1 MKLSLH
7 TIGSKLDLAAAVLS
21 LCALVL
27 CAVAG
32 ASSAVLLYL
41 ALAAGCGA
49 LYVLLASRFADPLNL
64 LAVVF
69 LGLAFSTYL
78 IASIPTFLD
87 YFNGITMFNSTGG
100 IQLVAAILAVMGA
113 SGPSALTHRG
123 KSCYSR
129 LERRCFAVVEVLA
142 QYRDWAVTNPYTLV
156 LYAAFLLGVM
166 LLLGE
171 LPRTPGEF
179 VRKGLEL
186 AACWCGMELLSGIY
200 FALLGDS
207 YLNQVQQTAFVLLYG
222 ALRSRY
228 PLAKR
233 FVMGSAGWAAWILV
247 VAIFGFSGVKFGPLS
262 VAVMS
267 AAYGGVIW
275 VLRRFAIEDFRL
287 APRYYVIGVAIMAL
301 FGAISSANW
310 RIEPGYQPYYFV
322 LSIVL
327 LGMLLP

>member
-49 LYVLLASRFADPLNL
+49 LYGLLASRFADPLNL

-113 SGPSALTHRG
+113 SALAYIV
-123 KSCYSR
+123 SC
-129 LERRCFAVVEVLA
+129 F
-142 QYRDWAVTNPYTLV
+142 
-156 LYAAFLLGVM
+156 M
-166 LLLGE
+166 
-171 LPRTPGEF
+171 
-179 VRKGLEL
+179 
-186 AACWCGMELLSGIY
+186 
-200 FALLGDS
+200 
-207 YLNQVQQTAFVLLYG
+207 
-222 ALRSRY
+222 
-228 PLAKR
+228 KR
-233 FVMGSAGWAAWILV
+233 
-247 VAIFGFSGVKFGPLS
+247 
-262 VAVMS
+262 
-267 AAYGGVIW
+267 
-275 VLRRFAIEDFRL
+275 
-287 APRYYVIGVAIMAL
+287 
-301 FGAISSANW
+301 N
-310 RIEPGYQPYYFV
+310 
-322 LSIVL
+322 
-327 LGMLLP
+327 

>member
-113 SGPSALTHRG
+113 SALAYIV
-123 KSCYSR
+123 SC
-129 LERRCFAVVEVLA
+129 F
-142 QYRDWAVTNPYTLV
+142 
-156 LYAAFLLGVM
+156 M
-166 LLLGE
+166 
-171 LPRTPGEF
+171 
-179 VRKGLEL
+179 
-186 AACWCGMELLSGIY
+186 
-200 FALLGDS
+200 
-207 YLNQVQQTAFVLLYG
+207 
-222 ALRSRY
+222 
-228 PLAKR
+228 KR
-233 FVMGSAGWAAWILV
+233 
-247 VAIFGFSGVKFGPLS
+247 
-262 VAVMS
+262 
-267 AAYGGVIW
+267 
-275 VLRRFAIEDFRL
+275 
-287 APRYYVIGVAIMAL
+287 
-301 FGAISSANW
+301 N
-310 RIEPGYQPYYFV
+310 
-322 LSIVL
+322 
-327 LGMLLP
+327 

>member
-41 ALAAGCGA
+41 ALAAGCGV

-113 SGPSALTHRG
+113 SALAYIV
-123 KSCYSR
+123 SC
-129 LERRCFAVVEVLA
+129 F
-142 QYRDWAVTNPYTLV
+142 
-156 LYAAFLLGVM
+156 M
-166 LLLGE
+166 
-171 LPRTPGEF
+171 
-179 VRKGLEL
+179 
-186 AACWCGMELLSGIY
+186 
-200 FALLGDS
+200 
-207 YLNQVQQTAFVLLYG
+207 
-222 ALRSRY
+222 
-228 PLAKR
+228 KR
-233 FVMGSAGWAAWILV
+233 
-247 VAIFGFSGVKFGPLS
+247 
-262 VAVMS
+262 
-267 AAYGGVIW
+267 
-275 VLRRFAIEDFRL
+275 
-287 APRYYVIGVAIMAL
+287 
-301 FGAISSANW
+301 N
-310 RIEPGYQPYYFV
+310 
-322 LSIVL
+322 
-327 LGMLLP
+327 